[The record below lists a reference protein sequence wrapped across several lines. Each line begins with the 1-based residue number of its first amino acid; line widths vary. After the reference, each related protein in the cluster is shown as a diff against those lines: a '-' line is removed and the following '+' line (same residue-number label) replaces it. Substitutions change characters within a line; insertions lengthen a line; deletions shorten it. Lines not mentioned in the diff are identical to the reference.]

1 MTDEQNKHLLRI
13 VQDRLR
19 MYSDLEPEDI
29 AKLMLMARRGMKVK
43 NPDRL
48 LVVNKAQAANIAFL
62 DNENDKL
69 RAALREVM
77 QLTEAK
83 TTTAVEPVNTTA
95 IHAIAC
101 RALKEVNHDR

>member
-1 MTDEQNKHLLRI
+1 MTDEQNKHFLRI